1 MLPLTHSFYL
11 EVTMIVIKI
20 NQDITVYVDREPGT
34 NTYEVISGDSE
45 GHEGRLAS
53 GITTIA
59 ELFEVLQEHFDV

>member
-11 EVTMIVIKI
+11 EVIMIVIKI
-20 NQDITVYVDREPGT
+20 NSDISVYVTREPDT
-34 NTYEVISGDSE
+34 NTYEVVSGDSE

-59 ELFEVLQEHFDV
+59 ELSDVLKEYFDV

>member
-20 NQDITVYVDREPGT
+20 NPEITVYVTKEPGK
-34 NTYEVISGDSE
+34 NTYEVISGDEE

-59 ELFEVLQEHFDV
+59 ELCEVLEEYFDV

>member
-1 MLPLTHSFYL
+1 
-11 EVTMIVIKI
+11 MIVIKI
-20 NQDITVYVDREPGT
+20 NSDITVYVDREPDT

-59 ELFEVLQEHFDV
+59 ELFEVLEQYFDV

>member
-59 ELFEVLQEHFDV
+59 ELFEVLQEYFDV

>member
-1 MLPLTHSFYL
+1 
-11 EVTMIVIKI
+11 MIVIKI

-59 ELFEVLQEHFDV
+59 ELFEVLQEYFDV

>member
-1 MLPLTHSFYL
+1 
-11 EVTMIVIKI
+11 MIVIKI

-59 ELFEVLQEHFDV
+59 ELFEVLQEYFDVWF